1 MKPHLLIIRFSALGD
16 VLMSVPVIDALARQY
31 PDMRITVVSRPYVG
45 PVMRMLP
52 ENVSF
57 VGVNLKNYKGLGGLR
72 RLFKELKTLQPT
84 AVADFH
90 NVLRTIWLRF
100 FFQLN
105 GIKTAY
111 LNKDRLQRKKFI
123 TAAVKTQQCTSFE
136 GYQQVLAKL
145 GFPVRIDWHQPFSL
159 FGNIS
164 QSGMSI
170 SAKTNSPAET
180 DIQSGSN
187 SQQEEKI
194 FAKENAIGVAPF
206 AAHQGKIYPLDK
218 MEQVVAKLSE
228 KTHVYLF
235 GAGTEEKALMEEWER
250 KYPNVESV
258 VGRLADMGEELCLMS
273 RLRVV
278 LAMDS
283 GNMHLASLAGV
294 PVVSVWGATHPLG
307 GFLAWG
313 QSMEN
318 VIQED
323 LPCRPCS
330 IYGSKPCR
338 YGDYRCLTRISP
350 ERIVTAISKLV
361 NWKIG

>member
-1 MKPHLLIIRFSALGD
+1 
-16 VLMSVPVIDALARQY
+16 MSVPVIDALARQY

-72 RLFKELKTLQPT
+72 CLFKELKALQPT

-105 GIKTAY
+105 GIRTAY

-123 TAAVKTQQCTSFE
+123 TAVVKTQQRTSFE

-164 QSGMSI
+164 QSGMS
-170 SAKTNSPAET
+170 TPAET
-180 DIQSGSN
+180 DIQSGTN
-187 SQQEEKI
+187 SQQEENT

-206 AAHQGKIYPLDK
+206 AAHKGKIYPLDK
-218 MEQVVAKLSE
+218 MEQVVAELSQQM
-228 KTHVYLF
+228 HVYLF
-235 GAGTEEKALMEEWER
+235 GAGAEEKALMEEWER

-258 VGRLADMGEELCLMS
+258 VGRLVDMGEELRLMS

-283 GNMHLASLAGV
+283 GNMHLASLAGI

-313 QSMEN
+313 QSMDN
-318 VIQED
+318 VIQQD

-338 YGDYRCLTRISP
+338 FGDYRCLTTISP
-350 ERIVTAISKLV
+350 ERIVETVSKFV
-361 NWKIG
+361 N

>member
-123 TAAVKTQQCTSFE
+123 SAAVKTQQCTSFE

-180 DIQSGSN
+180 DIQPIARHSTAAGSAPAAAA
-187 SQQEEKI
+187 
-194 FAKENAIGVAPF
+194 AKSRTARRNARFMRAILSTL
-206 AAHQGKIYPLDK
+206 LD
-218 MEQVVAKLSE
+218 
-228 KTHVYLF
+228 
-235 GAGTEEKALMEEWER
+235 ER
-250 KYPNVESV
+250 K
-258 VGRLADMGEELCLMS
+258 GRNCAGRCVIDAAS
-273 RLRVV
+273 RL
-278 LAMDS
+278 
-283 GNMHLASLAGV
+283 
-294 PVVSVWGATHPLG
+294 
-307 GFLAWG
+307 
-313 QSMEN
+313 
-318 VIQED
+318 
-323 LPCRPCS
+323 
-330 IYGSKPCR
+330 
-338 YGDYRCLTRISP
+338 
-350 ERIVTAISKLV
+350 
-361 NWKIG
+361 